1 MCVRVLIASAL
12 ALLLVSCGGSAERPR
27 TVSTTAADACGSWA
41 SPADSDSRLIGATRD
56 STEIRVAIPADLR
69 AGTEVRLDWHMTSS
83 PGTTALAMYAE
94 RAELGTSTARVQP
107 RRVEQVDSENDYAV
121 YITLPEA
128 GCWRMHGER
137 AGGKLS
143 GDIWLAAK
151 GR

>member
-1 MCVRVLIASAL
+1 MCVRLPMASVL
-12 ALLLVSCGGSAERPR
+12 ALLLVSCGGSAEQAR
-27 TVSTTAADACGSWA
+27 TMSTTAADACGSSA
-41 SPADSDSRLIGATRD
+41 SPADSDGRLIGATRD
-56 STEIRVAIPADLR
+56 STEIRVAIPADLH
-69 AGTEVRLDWHMTSS
+69 AGTEVRLNWHMTSS
-83 PGTTALAMYAE
+83 PGTTALAIYAE

-107 RRVEQVDSENDYAV
+107 RQVEPVDSENDYAV

-143 GDIWLAAK
+143 GDIWVAAK